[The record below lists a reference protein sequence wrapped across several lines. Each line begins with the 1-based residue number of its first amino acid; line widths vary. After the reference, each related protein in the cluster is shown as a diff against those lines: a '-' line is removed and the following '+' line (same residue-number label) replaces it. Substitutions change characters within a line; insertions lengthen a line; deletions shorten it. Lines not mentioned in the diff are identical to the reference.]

1 METGV
6 TKELI
11 DDLKEMLIKNEGM
24 ELKIYRCGSQ
34 KLTIGAGRNI
44 DPDGGIGLSES
55 EITFLLMN
63 DIQRCRD
70 ELEAEYEWFDGLNE
84 ARKDVLIN
92 MVFNLG
98 ATRFRDFQRAIKAIS
113 EGKWQTAHDEML
125 DSRWADQ
132 VGDRAKELAE
142 QMRSGQHLT

>member
-1 METGV
+1 MSHLTDQLRRHEGVETHAYMCPSGYI
-6 TKELI
+6 T
-11 DDLKEMLIKNEGM
+11 
-24 ELKIYRCGSQ
+24 S
-34 KLTIGAGRNI
+34 GAGRNI

-70 ELEAEYEWFDGLNE
+70 EIQSEYEWFDGLNE
-84 ARKDVLIN
+84 ARQDCIVN

-98 ATRFRDFQRAIKAIS
+98 ATRFRDFQKAIKAIS

>member
-1 METGV
+1 MSHLTDQLRRHEGVETHAYMCPSGY
-6 TKELI
+6 I
-11 DDLKEMLIKNEGM
+11 
-24 ELKIYRCGSQ
+24 
-34 KLTIGAGRNI
+34 TIGAGRNI

-98 ATRFRDFQRAIKAIS
+98 ATRFRAFQRAINAIS

>member
-1 METGV
+1 MSHLTDQLRRHEGVETHAYMCPSGY
-6 TKELI
+6 I
-11 DDLKEMLIKNEGM
+11 
-24 ELKIYRCGSQ
+24 
-34 KLTIGAGRNI
+34 TIGAGRNI

-98 ATRFRDFQRAIKAIS
+98 STRFRDFQRAIKAIS